1 MNNEKAIRS
10 LLTSLLTQIKWRTD
24 EGIVIHAIIH
34 NVINSS
40 KQILLC
46 NGDGWS
52 SSGEV
57 TNQLRQKGVCQV
69 NKKNSYVTWEPWSLL
84 PVTKTEVIPVRR
96 KTVVSTTSSGELRHV
111 GGILESMVNLI
122 RECYPGT
129 DEIKLKSA
137 EGQILWLFTRNDR
150 KFMYTVN
157 HYYGKTPEGEAIE
170 IYSCP
175 DNGEPI
181 RGLEPLYPVNMDMA
195 FLGGNIAGNGTRLLE
210 ASINR
215 LTEINTDIKKM
226 LLSLDGKMTNLGTVS
241 RENGVRMDY
250 LNDNILTLNQR
261 MDKMSEERMLL
272 TGTRDPR
279 NRGLMKRKAA
289 KPDDDWQVTP
299 IPRIARKKRKVSK
312 LLSPTQVS
320 SAPPTPYKWETPPTP
335 PKGEV
340 GNEGIK
346 PIKCNQCQNEFSSS
360 AVLGLHECTAQP
372 SAEKRKRGRP
382 KKLRVEESLID
393 VSEDQRANVND
404 KETPEEH
411 RSGIN
416 SGDI

>member
-24 EGIVIHAIIH
+24 EGIVIHTIVH
-34 NVINSS
+34 NVVNSS

-57 TNQLRQKGVCQV
+57 TDQLRQKGICQV

-84 PVTKTEVIPVRR
+84 PITKTEVIPIRR

-111 GGILESMVNLI
+111 GGILESMVDLI
-122 RECYPGT
+122 REYYPGT
-129 DEIKLKSA
+129 DEIKMKSA

-150 KFMYTVN
+150 KFMYAKNYRHGV
-157 HYYGKTPEGEAIE
+157 TPEGEAIE

-175 DNGEPI
+175 VNGEPV
-181 RGLEPLYPVNMDMA
+181 RGLEPLYPINIP
-195 FLGGNIAGNGTRLLE
+195 GGGMAGNETRLLE
-210 ASINR
+210 AKK
-215 LTEINTDIKKM
+215 LTDIVTDIRKL
-226 LLSLDGKMTNLGTVS
+226 LLSLDGKMTNLGTLT

-261 MDKMSEERMLL
+261 MDKMSEERILL
-272 TGTRDPR
+272 AGTRDPR

-289 KPDDDWQVTP
+289 EPDTDWQITP
-299 IPRIARKKRKVSK
+299 IPRIARKKRKAGN

-320 SAPPTPYKWETPPTP
+320 SAPPTPYKWEIPPTP
-335 PKGEV
+335 PRGEV
-340 GNEGIK
+340 GNEGIE
-346 PIKCNQCQNEFSSS
+346 PISCDRCQVEFSST
-360 AVLGLHECTAQP
+360 AVLGLHECNVQP
-372 SAEKRKRGRP
+372 PAEKRKRGRP
-382 KKLRVEESLID
+382 KKQRVEDSLID
-393 VSEDQRANVND
+393 ISGNQSVKVNNR
-404 KETPEEH
+404 ETTEGH
-411 RSGIN
+411 GLGIN
-416 SGDI
+416 SEDA